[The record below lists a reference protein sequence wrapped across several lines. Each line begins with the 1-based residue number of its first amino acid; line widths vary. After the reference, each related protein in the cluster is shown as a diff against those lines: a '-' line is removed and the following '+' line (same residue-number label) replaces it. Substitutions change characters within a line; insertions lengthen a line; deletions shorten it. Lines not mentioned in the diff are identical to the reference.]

1 MQRLQR
7 RGAGPDLVG
16 ERREAEVD
24 ALAGIALALPVQ
36 RLMLTELLKQDHCQE
51 VRPGEAPRRH
61 MEGYRR
67 LPAR

>member
-16 ERREAEVD
+16 ERREAKVD

-36 RLMLTELLKQDHCQE
+36 RLMLTELLKQVSVPEQYFPSYC
-51 VRPGEAPRRH
+51 
-61 MEGYRR
+61 
-67 LPAR
+67 LT